1 MSLQE
6 LSRGEEQQ
14 EASAQDKGASQMDT
28 SESDSTAEAQSKQW
42 QDGEA
47 DAASTEA
54 VDGSAEEEDRGREK
68 VEGGESKAVAGVSQQ
83 AGDDA
88 SEYDQWNDEV
98 SRQC

>member
-14 EASAQDKGASQMDT
+14 EASAQEGGASQKDT
-28 SESDSTAEAQSKQW
+28 SESDSTAKAQSNQW
-42 QDGEA
+42 QDGGA

-68 VEGGESKAVAGVSQQ
+68 VEGGESEAVAGVSQQ

-88 SEYDQWNDEV
+88 GVYDQWNDEV
-98 SRQC
+98 SRQS